1 MARTRVAQT
10 NRAKA
15 PDFIASKVPFQASA
29 LSGVEGTT
37 GPGRM
42 SDDETREY
50 RQANPSY
57 TVRSYGTPIAWHGD
71 AGWHMSSTKYSP
83 TTSRHQSIVRAALS
97 DHFAKGHDNARSH
110 ADEGIPLS
118 QLQDKRG

>member
-1 MARTRVAQT
+1 MAKVAKT

-29 LSGVEGTT
+29 LSGVEGST
-37 GPGRM
+37 GTGHM

-50 RQANPSY
+50 RKSNPTY

-71 AGWHMSSTKYSP
+71 AGWQQSTTKYSS
-83 TTSRHQSIVRAALS
+83 TTSRHQGIVRRALN
-97 DHFAKGHDNARSH
+97 DHFVSGHDMAK
-110 ADEGIPLS
+110 DPQYGVPL
-118 QLQDKRG
+118 G